1 MKLTDKTVRLSLF
14 ILVFLNAFIAYAITM
29 APTLSF
35 WDCGEFVAAAHT
47 LGVPHPPGT
56 PFFMII
62 GRFFDI
68 LLPFV
73 SDVAARFNY
82 ISVLTSALTVSFVF
96 LFVYDFMN
104 KLFKT
109 EGSTNKLHLLAPAVG
124 GLVASFLIT
133 FSDTFWFNAVEA
145 EVYGIAML
153 FVMIIC
159 WLTLD
164 WTSKYQTAQGD
175 KIIVLITYLA
185 FLGSGFHL
193 YSLITIPVVFV
204 IVLTFDKDKRTLS
217 LSTPIWVTGFFLYSI
232 VYAIDKF
239 VLIALALFIAA
250 LLIKIVHKLLSH
262 DVQENVA
269 AKFILGL
276 VTFICFAIFKDFQT
290 YNQLEGVDKALMGF
304 WIFFAGLV
312 SFGVS
317 YFHTVELK
325 KQKSSWSF
333 TLALAFVA
341 LIGFSTHAYIPIRS
355 SLNPIIDENN
365 PELALKDVFNLEAWK
380 PFNDFVGRKQYGSE
394 SMLKRSFHRRGKLQN
409 QILSFPHM
417 GYGGY
422 QFAQYFPWKVG
433 EVRYTQ
439 PGTYVVDA
447 GENEPVIRGGT
458 EFDTQMIFLGDDFA
472 GKLKQFIIFAIMN
485 GVLLWV
491 CWLIYKRNHK
501 LGIYVFL
508 LLLVTSAGLIFY
520 MNFADGTRPER
531 IVYENWIKNGKQGT
545 PQPVHLEVRDRDYFF
560 SPAFILMSVIYG
572 LGAALLVN
580 MVSARR
586 REYLKPV
593 AIGLVVV
600 AYVVP
605 CFSNYKEH
613 NRAGLHVPWDYA
625 YNLIS
630 SCQPN
635 GILFTNGDNDT
646 FPLWFIQEVARVRND
661 VRVVNLSLGN
671 TKWYIHQLLDN
682 APTVKLSYTHSDIDK
697 FLSYSFDK
705 NVYQEKSAQASE
717 KLLPLLKEAQIEIDS
732 LKKSV
737 TSGTST
743 DEILSKKMDEYRYKF
758 RNYIAISSFADWGKR
773 TERDR
778 TLKIQDKLVLDITRQ
793 NPDRPIHFATTV
805 SVNNYIGLEKYMK
818 MDGMV
823 YTLVDT
829 TLAPSNRKLDAAV
842 TRSFIDTLYQFRG
855 LGDGTTY
862 INPETSRLMNNYNS
876 MYIHVAFE
884 EKSAIERLV
893 AQKNTLQS
901 QLDSDLANTSL
912 SEQVVRLDAEIKVKT
927 EVAKK
932 YLDLGMN
939 QFPNE
944 WRSYAVM
951 SDIFNAS
958 KNHDAAIDYVNRG
971 LERAKAAEK
980 GYLVRQKLS
989 ILDMANKV
997 DEALAFINSRLND
1010 PYADKNLL
1018 LQFQARFQAKKK

>member
-68 LLPFV
+68 ILPFV

-109 EGSTNKLHLLAPAVG
+109 EESTNKLHLLAPAVG

-159 WLTLD
+159 WLALD
-164 WTSKYQTAQGD
+164 WTSKYDTAQGD
-175 KIIVLITYLA
+175 KIIILITYLA

-193 YSLITIPVVFV
+193 YSLITIPVVFALV
-204 IVLTFDKDKRTLS
+204 LIVDESKRSINGWPLW
-217 LSTPIWVTGFFLYSI
+217 LGGVLLYSI
-232 VYAIDKF
+232 VYMIDKF
-239 VLIALALFIAA
+239 LIIGLITTIALGI
-250 LLIKIVHKLLSH
+250 
-262 DVQENVA
+262 
-269 AKFILGL
+269 GY
-276 VTFICFAIFKDFQT
+276 AISQ
-290 YNQLEGVDKALMGF
+290 VP
-304 WIFFAGLV
+304 
-312 SFGVS
+312 
-317 YFHTVELK
+317 ELK
-325 KQKSSWSF
+325 KNMRLSF
-333 TLALAFVA
+333 WIGMVA

-365 PELALKDVFNLEAWK
+365 PELALKDVFTWEAWK

-394 SMLKRSFHRRGKLQN
+394 SMLKRSFHRRGQLQN

-433 EVRYTQ
+433 EVRYTK
-439 PGTYVVDA
+439 PGEYIVDP
-447 GENEPVIRGGT
+447 GENDPVVRGST
-458 EFDTQMIFLGDDFA
+458 EFDTQMLFLGDDFT
-472 GKLKQFIIFAIMN
+472 GKLKQFIIFAFMN

-491 CWLIYKRNHK
+491 CWLIYKRNNK
-501 LGIYVFL
+501 LGIYIFL

-531 IVYENWIKNGKQGT
+531 VVYENWIKNGKQGT

-593 AIGLVVV
+593 AVGLVVV
-600 AYVVP
+600 AYIVP

-613 NRAGLHVPWDYA
+613 SRANLHVPWDYA

-682 APTVKLSYTHSDIDK
+682 EPKVKLSYTHSDIDK

-717 KLLPLLKEAQIEIDS
+717 KLLPLLKSAQIEIDS
-732 LKKSV
+732 LKNSLTNDLV
-737 TSGTST
+737 SS
-743 DEILSKKMDEYRYKF
+743 DILSKKMAEYRFKF
-758 RNYIAISSFADWGKR
+758 RNYIAISSFAEWAKR

-829 TLAPSNRKLDAAV
+829 TLSPSNRKLDAAI

-855 LGDGTTY
+855 LGDGSTY

-893 AQKNTLQS
+893 AQKNTLQN
-901 QLDSDLANTSL
+901 QLNSDLANTSL
-912 SEQVVRLDAEIKVKT
+912 SEQVAKLDVEIKEKT

-932 YLDLGMN
+932 YLDLGMH
-939 QFPNE
+939 QFPKE

-951 SDIFNAS
+951 SDIYNAS

-971 LERAKAAEK
+971 LEKAKPAEK

-989 ILDMANKV
+989 ILDAANRA
-997 DEALAFINSRLND
+997 DEALAFIDTRLKD